1 MAIEVDHAGDDAV
14 DHCKVRRRA
23 FSTPRIPS
31 SYSYSVSKLIT
42 IDEFG
47 DTRRR
52 RLPDEGKSSRDY
64 KLGDCVGSGWD
75 WDAAVEVLCNCLS
88 EWHVQKVD
96 LGCVIPRWLPH
107 TTKASFFN
115 TIARPYFFCGGD
127 GCWNGSWP
135 ISLSMGHGLER

>member
-23 FSTPRIPS
+23 FSTPRITS
-31 SYSYSVSKLIT
+31 SSSSSSVSKLIT

-75 WDAAVEVLCNCLS
+75 WDAAVEVLCNCVS

-96 LGCVIPRWLPH
+96 LGCVIPRFGCLTQPRHHFLTQLHVH
-107 TTKASFFN
+107 TFFV
-115 TIARPYFFCGGD
+115 AAMAAGMEAGQ
-127 GCWNGSWP
+127 
-135 ISLSMGHGLER
+135 